1 MPLHF
6 LDIHALQ
13 RLCRAGFNTG
23 RSRLPMPAQIALNRP
38 RLFARRNDLHRTKRA
53 SQHTAFT
60 ANATCLFNENM
71 PMFAAYRVNRAD
83 IRARCIF
90 TLMTGYCR
98 GPAVVFN
105 DTNTGICRCSH
116 TCRICRARAS
126 VTAIIPVCGGS
137 VCSQSASRFC
147 ACCQFSGAVSNP

>member
-6 LDIHALQ
+6 LYIHALQ

-105 DTNTGICRCSH
+105 DTNTGNKL
-116 TCRICRARAS
+116 
-126 VTAIIPVCGGS
+126 VW
-137 VCSQSASRFC
+137 
-147 ACCQFSGAVSNP
+147 

>member
-105 DTNTGICRCSH
+105 DTNTGNKLVWVTTQRNPDSH
-116 TCRICRARAS
+116 DATLRKPLHRYGNRYIS
-126 VTAIIPVCGGS
+126 SHP
-137 VCSQSASRFC
+137 Q
-147 ACCQFSGAVSNP
+147 

>member
-71 PMFAAYRVNRAD
+71 PMFAAYRVNRA
-83 IRARCIF
+83 RHSR
-90 TLMTGYCR
+90 TVHL
-98 GPAVVFN
+98 
-105 DTNTGICRCSH
+105 H
-116 TCRICRARAS
+116 TDDRLLPWS
-126 VTAIIPVCGGS
+126 S
-137 VCSQSASRFC
+137 
-147 ACCQFSGAVSNP
+147 SGL

>member
-1 MPLHF
+1 
-6 LDIHALQ
+6 
-13 RLCRAGFNTG
+13 
-23 RSRLPMPAQIALNRP
+23 
-38 RLFARRNDLHRTKRA
+38 A

-105 DTNTGICRCSH
+105 DTNTGNKL
-116 TCRICRARAS
+116 
-126 VTAIIPVCGGS
+126 VW
-137 VCSQSASRFC
+137 
-147 ACCQFSGAVSNP
+147 